1 MVTSWPLPSCP
12 PRSWLGHDVTVLPVL
27 TVIGGLPATGKSTIA
42 TLLASQTRAPYVRVD
57 RIEQAIVDWSAL
69 AHPLGPVGYGVAY
82 AVAGEQL
89 SLGLD
94 VVVECVNPVELTRE
108 SWRSTA
114 ERAGAAVVEV
124 ELVCS
129 DLAEHRRR
137 VESRRSDI
145 DRLVL
150 PTWEQVVRREYHAWD
165 QPHLVIDTS
174 ETPPLEAVERISVEI
189 AAAHDRGHDD

>member
-1 MVTSWPLPSCP
+1 MLTIPA
-12 PRSWLGHDVTVLPVL
+12 LGHDATMPPVL
-27 TVIGGLPATGKSTIA
+27 TVVGGLPATGKSTIA
-42 TLLASQTRAPYVRVD
+42 MLLASQTRAPYVRVD

-94 VVVECVNPVELTRE
+94 VVVECVNPIGLTRDA
-108 SWRSTA
+108 WRSTA

-145 DRLVL
+145 EGLVL
-150 PTWEQVVRREYHAWD
+150 PKWEQVVRREYDAWER
-165 QPHLVIDTS
+165 PHLVIDTA
-174 ETPPLEAVERISVEI
+174 ETSPLDAVERISVEI
-189 AAAHDRGHDD
+189 VTAHDGEIGD